1 MEGITMLDFIRIGCA
16 VPPVRVGDV
25 TKNVA
30 DICQRIAEA
39 DEKGTDLLVFPE
51 TALTGYTCADLF
63 FQDTLL
69 EACRNGL
76 KKIVKFSAGHPGVT
90 AVVGLPVVIRGQMY
104 NCGAVVSS
112 GKLHG
117 VVPKTYL
124 PNYNEFYE
132 RRWFSSSEDLTQT
145 SADSIHLGLDTSYEV
160 PVGRDL
166 LFRLG
171 DGTIMGVEICEDL
184 WTPIPPSTF
193 MTINGAEVIVNL
205 SASNETVGKRDYRR
219 RLVQHQ
225 SSICSC
231 IYAYA
236 SSGCTESTQDLVFSG
251 HSLVAEDG
259 VVLAENEDY
268 IATDYLLT
276 CDADVGRIRAA
287 RRKNKSVKDATSFY
301 GKLEPMRIVDCGCK
315 SLRSDGTLYQL
326 EKLPFVPSAKAD
338 RMDRCQAVFQIQV
351 AGLKQRLSVIG
362 NANAVIG
369 VSGGLDS
376 TLALLVAVEAM
387 RQLGRPATDV
397 YGVTLPCFGTSDRTY
412 QNSWKL
418 METLGVHAKEINIRT
433 AVTQHFQ
440 DIGHDPT
447 NFNGTYENSQ
457 ARERTQILMDYSS
470 VVGGIVIGTGD
481 LSELALGWC
490 TYNGD
495 QMSMY
500 GVNASIPKT
509 LIRWMIDAISETPQF
524 AASREVLKDILDTP
538 ISPELL
544 PPDEKG
550 KIAQYTEDLVG
561 PYALHDFFLY
571 HMMRYSFSPTKIYT
585 MACRAFE
592 GDFDPETIKKW
603 LKAFYR
609 RFFTQQF
616 KRSCMPDGIKV
627 GNISLSP
634 RGDWRMPSDASGRI
648 WLDEIERL

>member
-1 MEGITMLDFIRIGCA
+1 MLDYIRIACA

-25 TKNVA
+25 TKNVE
-30 DICQRIAEA
+30 DICARIKEA
-39 DEKGTDLLVFPE
+39 DTQNVDLVVFPE
-51 TALTGYTCADLF
+51 LALTGYTCADLF

-69 EACRNGL
+69 EACRQGL
-76 KKIVKFSAGHPGVT
+76 ARIVECSVDHPDVT
-90 AVVGLPVVIRGQMY
+90 VVVGLPALVRGQMY
-104 NCGAVVSS
+104 NCGAVLSA
-112 GKLHG
+112 GKVHG
-117 VVPKTYL
+117 LVPKTYL

-145 SADSIHLGLDTSYEV
+145 HVDSKYLGLTETYEV
-160 PVGRDL
+160 PIGRDL
-166 LFRLG
+166 LFRMG
-171 DGTIMGVEICEDL
+171 DGTILGVEICEDL
-184 WTPIPPSTF
+184 WTPVPPSTF
-193 MTINGAEVIVNL
+193 MTINGAEVVVNL

-231 IYAYA
+231 VYAYT

-251 HSLVAEDG
+251 HSLIAEDG
-259 VVLAENEDY
+259 ALLAENQQLIE
-268 IATDYLLT
+268 TDYLLVA
-276 CDADVGRIRAA
+276 DADLGRIRGV

-301 GKLEPMRIVDCGCK
+301 GKMEPMRHIDTKCDP
-315 SLRSDGTLYQL
+315 LRSDGVLYPL
-326 EKLPFVPSAKAD
+326 EKLPFVPSARAD
-338 RMDRCQAVFQIQV
+338 RLDRCMAIFQIQV
-351 AGLKQRLSVIG
+351 AGLKQRLATIG
-362 NANAVIG
+362 NVNAVIG

-387 RQLGRPATDV
+387 RQLGRPASDV
-397 YGVTLPCFGTSDRTY
+397 YGVTMPCFGTSDRTY

-418 METLGVHAKEINIRT
+418 METLGITAKEISIKA
-433 AVTQHFQ
+433 AVTQHFA

-447 NFNGTYENSQ
+447 VFNGTYENAQ

-509 LIRWMIDAISETPQF
+509 LIRWMIDAISESDQF

-550 KIAQYTEDLVG
+550 QIAQYTEDLVG

-571 HMMRYSFSPTKIYT
+571 HMMRFGYSPAKIYT
-585 MACRAFE
+585 LACRAFRD
-592 GDFDPETIKKW
+592 DFEAATVKKW

-616 KRSCMPDGIKV
+616 KRSCMPDGVKV

-648 WLDEIERL
+648 WLDEIEKL